1 MATPFGFGRRFA
13 SALLFGAVSGAV
25 FLGAGGRLVMR
36 LFALATARPPAFTVL
51 GSLNVLVAGAIA
63 GATGGLVLL
72 VLQRFLPKARLLR
85 GAVFAAACFIVASPG
100 FRPPQPLVFALF
112 GCAFLAYGVALV
124 AAWERFVQ
132 GRSLSAMR

>member
-1 MATPFGFGRRFA
+1 MATPIGFGRRFA
-13 SALLFGAVSGAV
+13 GALLFGAVSGAV

-36 LFALATARPPAFTVL
+36 IFALATARPSAFTFL

-63 GATGGLVLL
+63 GATGGLVFL
-72 VLQRFLPKARLLR
+72 VLQRILPKALWLR
-85 GAVFAAACFIVASPG
+85 GAVFAVACYILAIPG
-100 FRPPQPLVFALF
+100 FRPPRPLVFALF

-132 GRSLSAMR
+132 GRRLTSA